1 MAKAA
6 SDADASSATGSEEVA
21 PNTAAPSNAALL
33 SQIKEIASQGQ
44 DAETKKQVSQ
54 YVDQN
59 QGPITALLNSYA
71 NYFKHFQTAN
81 DDDGN
86 AAPAPTQSAP
96 ASTQT
101 APPPAQ
107 TAPPPAQTVQQP
119 SQTSGSAASSQNTA
133 TADAAESTQEGNGV
147 QPSGELQSA
156 SIQPS
161 GGLHIAGVQ
170 PSGGLVT
177 AHLAGYP
184 SLPAVDPTS
193 SVPHPNAAQ
202 LAYAAIVQKEMQD
215 RKAYLMAHPE
225 GYTY

>member
-1 MAKAA
+1 MAMAA
-6 SDADASSATGSEEVA
+6 SDADASSATASEDA
-21 PNTAAPSNAALL
+21 TPNTAAPSNAALL

-71 NYFKHFQTAN
+71 NYFKHVQTAN

-86 AAPAPTQSAP
+86 AAPAPTQIAP
-96 ASTQT
+96 APTQT
-101 APPPAQ
+101 A
-107 TAPPPAQTVQQP
+107 QQP

-147 QPSGELQSA
+147 QPSGGLQSA

-161 GGLHIAGVQ
+161 GGLYIAGVQ

-184 SLPAVDPTS
+184 SLPDVDPTS

>member
-71 NYFKHFQTAN
+71 NYFKHVQTAN

-86 AAPAPTQSAP
+86 AAPAPTQTAP
-96 ASTQT
+96 AS
-101 APPPAQ
+101 AQ

-161 GGLHIAGVQ
+161 GGLYIAGVQ

>member
-71 NYFKHFQTAN
+71 NYFKHVQTAN
-81 DDDGN
+81 DDDGT
-86 AAPAPTQSAP
+86 AAPAH
-96 ASTQT
+96 TQT
-101 APPPAQ
+101 APAS
-107 TAPPPAQTVQQP
+107 AQTVQQP